1 MCDIARPRTPLKTT
15 HQLTPA
21 RALQST
27 TTTPYPHTPIPSTTP
42 HIPLHIT
49 RQLTPCQSSPH
60 MVQPPTHQSHSYAHH
75 PGPTTPTTHT
85 SFNRVPHRG
94 RTDTTTRYHTPLDT
108 SHPHAFTTTPRTPYP
123 TDTTR
128 AIPNPPHPSYTCGTF
143 KSTGSRDPI
152 EHRASSLLSR
162 TLFSFSFSLLLDYT

>member
-1 MCDIARPRTPLKTT
+1 
-15 HQLTPA
+15 
-21 RALQST
+21 
-27 TTTPYPHTPIPSTTP
+27 
-42 HIPLHIT
+42 
-49 RQLTPCQSSPH
+49 

-128 AIPNPPHPSYTCGTF
+128 TIPNPSHLARTASPIHNQRGHVTASKRATTRVTPFHYATTTTNVTSQHPMPVPTLPYPPMWQQSTESCDYIETRTTRPSHDYAYHHGLSYPPDTFQTTGT
-143 KSTGSRDPI
+143 
-152 EHRASSLLSR
+152 
-162 TLFSFSFSLLLDYT
+162 